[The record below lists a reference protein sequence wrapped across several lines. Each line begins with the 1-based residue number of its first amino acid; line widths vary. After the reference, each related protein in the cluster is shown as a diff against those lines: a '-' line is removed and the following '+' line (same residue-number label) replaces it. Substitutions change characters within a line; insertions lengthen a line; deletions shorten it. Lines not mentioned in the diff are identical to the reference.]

1 VTSIGIKNQKTFAK
15 NKPVKSTDYKTRLPD
30 ATLTEAQAKI
40 LMKS

>member
-1 VTSIGIKNQKTFAK
+1 VTSISKKNKTLAK

-30 ATLTEAQAKI
+30 ATLTEAKAKI